1 MKTQKKLVIF
11 VALTMLFSPV
21 VMGAAKYGRATI
33 QKGNVVIVRE
43 GRMYLYTKT
52 NNPVTLYENDT
63 IRTLKNTSLT
73 LFNPDQHKVLLGS
86 NAIMQVRK
94 WKKKKEQGLL
104 RMLFGKFRART
115 ASVRK
120 KSPLYLRTTTAT
132 IGIKGSL
139 GEGATNSDFAM
150 LKNKAGQ
157 MFMTNNAGKTID
169 VPVGQFGYNI
179 DDLDQDFSLEE
190 DEDYEPGQSEDD
202 METTDTDQLDTD
214 DPKEVDVPP
223 VIEDAIEDNIV
234 EVADA
239 GDVTEEEDDSNF
251 SDLPDPT
258 DVLDEVQED
267 AANAGETIN
276 ATITIED

>member
-1 MKTQKKLVIF
+1 MILVT
-11 VALTMLFSPV
+11 LTILVSPV
-21 VMGAAKYGRATI
+21 VMGSVKYGRATI

-73 LFNPDQHKVLLGS
+73 LYNPDQHKVILGS

-94 WKKKKEQGLL
+94 WSKKKQQGFL
-104 RMLFGKFRART
+104 RVLFGKFRART

-120 KSPLYLRTTTAT
+120 QSNLYLNTTTAT

-150 LKNKAGQ
+150 LKNKSGQ
-157 MFMTNNAGKTID
+157 MFMTNNAGQSLD

-179 DDLDQDFSLEE
+179 DDFDQGFSLEE
-190 DEDYEPGQSEDD
+190 DEDYEPGRSEDE
-202 METTDTDQLDTD
+202 METTDSDQLDTD

-234 EVADA
+234 EVAALGDA
-239 GDVTEEEDDSNF
+239 PDEEDDSNF
-251 SDLPDPT
+251 SDIPDPT
-258 DVLDEVQED
+258 EVLDEVQED
-267 AANAGETIN
+267 AANTGDTIN